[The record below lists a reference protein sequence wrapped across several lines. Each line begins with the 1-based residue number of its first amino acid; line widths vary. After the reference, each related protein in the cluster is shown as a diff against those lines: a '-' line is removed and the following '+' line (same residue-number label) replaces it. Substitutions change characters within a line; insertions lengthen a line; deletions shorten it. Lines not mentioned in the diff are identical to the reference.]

1 MKDRNFAHHSSQQER
16 LAVAW
21 PVANMMKD
29 CGYHCA
35 AYGLIKAANC
45 NYIVLPILKRI
56 AVVWSIYHRQKC
68 PWKYATRPSIQ
79 FAEAGRPE
87 LPAGVVQVGEP
98 VVGRM
103 SSRPSTLSFGVKK

>member
-1 MKDRNFAHHSSQQER
+1 MKGKNFAHHSSQQER

-29 CGYHCA
+29 CGYHDA

-45 NYIVLPILKRI
+45 NYIILPVLKRI
-56 AVVWSIYHRQKC
+56 AVVWNIYHRQKC

-87 LPAGVVQVGEP
+87 LLPLPDVSEHVANLEASETAV
-98 VVGRM
+98 RM
-103 SSRPSTLSFGVKK
+103 MFGVKK